1 MMYMLDNIKDSD
13 IIHITS
19 TSIQE
24 LGKNIKQFVN
34 IYRSYIRIKDEK
46 EMDILNTL
54 DIFADKLLRKDYSGI
69 FGENVIIDNI
79 DNIHDMTIMDLE
91 DDEIPF

>member
-13 IIHITS
+13 IIHISS

-24 LGKNIKQFVN
+24 LGRNIKQFVN
-34 IYRSYIRIKDEK
+34 IYRMYIRIKDEK
-46 EMDILNTL
+46 EMNILNTL
-54 DIFADKLLRKDYSGI
+54 DIFADKLLRKDYSDI
-69 FGENVIIDNI
+69 FGENIVIDNT
-79 DNIHDMTIMDLE
+79 DNIHNMTMMDLE